1 MDTANTRRQFLR
13 ISALAGSGLALTAC
27 RKQVAQDKTKET
39 KDEDEEGAQVTA
51 TEDLMREHGV
61 LRRALLVYAETV
73 PKLRR
78 DPSSIG
84 PDALQKTAKLFR
96 AFGEDYHE
104 KKLEETYIFPAI
116 IKAGGAA
123 AGLPNILI
131 AQHNRGREITDY
143 ILAVTQGAKLGAAN
157 AGALAKALEG
167 FVLMYQNHAARE
179 DTIIFPAWKNTMG
192 EEQLDQMGDK
202 FEEIEQQQFG
212 KDGYEDAVKQ
222 IGDIEGAL
230 DFADLSQFTAPVPP
244 KIS

>member
-39 KDEDEEGAQVTA
+39 EDQDEEGAQVTA

-73 PKLRR
+73 PKLRS
-78 DPSSIG
+78 DPSSIA
-84 PDALQKTAKLFR
+84 PDGLRKTAKLFR

-116 IKAGGAA
+116 VKAGGAA
-123 AGLPNILI
+123 ARLPDILI

-143 ILAVTQGAKLGAAN
+143 ILAVTQGSKLGATN
-157 AGALAKALEG
+157 AKPLAKALE
-167 FVLMYQNHAARE
+167 
-179 DTIIFPAWKNTMG
+179 
-192 EEQLDQMGDK
+192 
-202 FEEIEQQQFG
+202 
-212 KDGYEDAVKQ
+212 
-222 IGDIEGAL
+222 
-230 DFADLSQFTAPVPP
+230 
-244 KIS
+244 

>member
-27 RKQVAQDKTKET
+27 GHQVAQDKTKET
-39 KDEDEEGAQVTA
+39 KNQDEEGAEVTA

-61 LRRALLVYAETV
+61 LRRALLVYAETM
-73 PKLRR
+73 PELRR
-78 DPSSIG
+78 DPSSIA

-116 IKAGGAA
+116 VKAGGVTAS
-123 AGLPNILI
+123 LPDILV

-143 ILAVTQGAKLGAAN
+143 ILAVTRGVKLGATN
-157 AGALAKALEG
+157 AEPLAKALDG

-179 DTIIFPAWKNTMG
+179 DTVIFPAWKNTMS

-230 DFADLSQFTAPVPP
+230 GFADLSQFTAPPP
-244 KIS
+244 LKF